1 MALPAKNTQPQKKKK
16 KKHRIHSFSL
26 SGIDQISE
34 KEIETRLEQQTLAC
48 FFDLDKVPAPS
59 SKKGII
65 INSLYL
71 VALLIMSI
79 VK

>member
-1 MALPAKNTQPQKKKK
+1 MALPVENNQLKKHKK
-16 KKHRIHSFSL
+16 KKHKIQSFSL
-26 SGIDQISE
+26 AGINQIPE
-34 KEIETRLEQQTLAC
+34 KEIESRLEQQTLAC

-71 VALLIMSI
+71 LALLIMSI